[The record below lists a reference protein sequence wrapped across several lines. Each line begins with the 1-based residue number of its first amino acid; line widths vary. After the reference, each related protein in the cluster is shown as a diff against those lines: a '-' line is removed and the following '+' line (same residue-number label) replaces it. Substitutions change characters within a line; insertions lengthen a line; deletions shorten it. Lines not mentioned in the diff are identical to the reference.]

1 MAITETRPEAA
12 QQEPVN
18 PWDSG
23 EPLPGFAH
31 LIGSSDH
38 KAIGRFYI
46 VFALLF
52 GAAAWTLAALV
63 SLDAV
68 ADLDL
73 LPEDATGQV
82 YTLSRFALVLL
93 FAVPLFIGVATYVVP
108 LQVGAST
115 IAFPRAAAA
124 AFWTWLLGAVLLVVA
139 YIVNGGVAGG
149 RATAVDL
156 AYLAIGVTTVA
167 LLLGAVCVVTTVVA
181 LRAPGMLLD
190 RVPML
195 SWSMFIAASVWLLS
209 LPVFLANVALVY
221 VDVHFGQP
229 SDFGVATNQWP
240 QLAWIFQQPQ
250 IFAFAIP
257 VLGAIGDIVTTSAGA
272 RQRNRGFMLVAI
284 AAFGIFS
291 FGAFAQEFFN
301 EDVWEQVLFV
311 SVGLL
316 IVVPTLLLVAGWATT
331 MTASKPVIT
340 AASISSLFASLIL
353 LLAVAGSALYVIKP
367 LRLHDSAAFQEGMLA
382 LVIGLVVLGG
392 NAAAHFWG
400 PKMWGHRGNDNLGRL
415 IAMAA
420 FAGTVLAGLPL
431 CILGF
436 ANRWDGLADAAD
448 ALNVIAAVGAAV
460 LAISVLVTLVNL
472 SSMARGAEA
481 GDDPWGGHT
490 LEWSTSSPPAAG
502 NFAEL
507 PTVVSAEPLLDGPL
521 EDDKL
526 ADDTEVAS

>member
-1 MAITETRPEAA
+1 
-12 QQEPVN
+12 
-18 PWDSG
+18 
-23 EPLPGFAH
+23 
-31 LIGSSDH
+31 
-38 KAIGRFYI
+38 
-46 VFALLF
+46 
-52 GAAAWTLAALV
+52 
-63 SLDAV
+63 
-68 ADLDL
+68 
-73 LPEDATGQV
+73 
-82 YTLSRFALVLL
+82 
-93 FAVPLFIGVATYVVP
+93 
-108 LQVGAST
+108 
-115 IAFPRAAAA
+115 
-124 AFWTWLLGAVLLVVA
+124 
-139 YIVNGGVAGG
+139 
-149 RATAVDL
+149 
-156 AYLAIGVTTVA
+156 
-167 LLLGAVCVVTTVVA
+167 
-181 LRAPGMLLD
+181 
-190 RVPML
+190 
-195 SWSMFIAASVWLLS
+195 
-209 LPVFLANVALVY
+209 
-221 VDVHFGQP
+221 VHFGQP
-229 SDFGVATNQWP
+229 SDFGVATNQWQ

-250 IFAFAIP
+250 VFAFAIP
-257 VLGAIGDIVTTSAGA
+257 VLGAIGDIVATSAGA

-284 AAFGIFS
+284 GAFGIFS

-382 LVIGLVVLGG
+382 LVIGWSCWVVTPPPTSGDRRCGVIGATTTSADSSRWLRSP
-392 NAAAHFWG
+392 APCW
-400 PKMWGHRGNDNLGRL
+400 PVCR
-415 IAMAA
+415 
-420 FAGTVLAGLPL
+420 L

-460 LAISVLVTLVNL
+460 VAISVLVALVNL

-490 LEWSTSSPPAAG
+490 LEWSTSSPPPAG